1 MNNNDKINIDDN
13 YLSSLIYS
21 ELDRIL
27 QENNLDD
34 FKELSQNEFT
44 GYLLKLGKFI
54 KSGNYIYNNYFDNV
68 SNKIIKSYNFD
79 NINIIYNIYIE
90 LCLLNNKVVNI
101 IGLIS
106 ILGVSYETLDDW
118 VNESSQGNTDFI
130 KRFRRD
136 YEQSHESKLND
147 KGVNAVGVI
156 AILNHRFGWSDNGGN
171 NNKIVVNVNG
181 GGLPDLSGSSE
192 KIPTTDTI
200 QGIETALNE

>member
-1 MNNNDKINIDDN
+1 MNNNKISVDDN

-44 GYLLKLGKFI
+44 GYLMQLGKFI
-54 KSGNYIYNNYFDNV
+54 KSGNYVYNNYFDNV
-68 SNKIIKSYNFD
+68 SNKVIKSYNFD

-106 ILGVSYETLDDW
+106 ILGVSYETLDEW
-118 VNESSQGNTDFI
+118 ANEPSQGNTNFI
-130 KRFRRD
+130 KRFRQD

-156 AILNHRFGWSDNGGN
+156 AILNHRFNWNDNGGN
-171 NNKIVVNVNG
+171 NNKIIVNVNG
-181 GGLPDLSGSSE
+181 GGLPDLSGSAE
-192 KIPTTDTI
+192 ILP
-200 QGIETALNE
+200 EMNEIKAIGDNAKA